1 MAALLCRLSRDQDAA
16 ARVGKSITR
25 IFCGTAP
32 LPDRVREGFRR
43 TFGRSLR
50 ESYGMSEVLLVSVQN
65 PRQAERGPGTGTPL
79 PGVELSSRD
88 VAGHDVPELLLRS
101 PWVLQRYLTED
112 SECSPLT
119 PEGDMPTGD
128 VGELVEGQL
137 VITGRLK
144 DLIIRGGI
152 NISPKRIESVIMKE
166 RDVVECAVIA
176 VPDDFW
182 GEIPIACIVAAQD
195 HEPDLADRVRSRC
208 LRELGEGMRPD
219 GYEFLT
225 ALPKSATGKVRK
237 HRLRA
242 LVRNAHISQGN

>member
-1 MAALLCRLSRDQDAA
+1 
-16 ARVGKSITR
+16 
-25 IFCGTAP
+25 
-32 LPDRVREGFRR
+32 
-43 TFGRSLR
+43 
-50 ESYGMSEVLLVSVQN
+50 
-65 PRQAERGPGTGTPL
+65 
-79 PGVELSSRD
+79 
-88 VAGHDVPELLLRS
+88 
-101 PWVLQRYLTED
+101 
-112 SECSPLT
+112 
-119 PEGDMPTGD
+119 MPTGD